1 MGMKLIAIQRRSVK
15 KALTEGGEGL
25 EGSSRK
31 RALLASEHRGAFLR
45 RGHLSW
51 ALKGS

>member
-1 MGMKLIAIQRRSVK
+1 MK

-25 EGSSRK
+25 EGSS

-51 ALKGS
+51 ALKGN